1 MDSALARLKNTLTC
15 SETGLARE
23 PERCWWCCRCPQQ
36 TLWPR
41 GWEFLAARGQKP
53 DGEDH
58 AQTAQFGSRVIGRVA
73 REWVT
78 HLRIGNGNGAWVLL
92 VAKPGVLY
100 VVHLGVVR
108 LNVGEVLP
116 TGRPPEAL
124 TRREHLLWKRER
136 AMTLG
141 RIREAFDC
149 RAIDQRDP
157 SSSPSYTQSGIPL
170 KISLSRPFTVTCCGG
185 DVGLVL
191 IYTLFF
197 QT

>member
-1 MDSALARLKNTLTC
+1 MLVVLSVSTTNTLTSGLGVPGC
-15 SETGLARE
+15 SWTK
-23 PERCWWCCRCPQQ
+23 
-36 TLWPR
+36 
-41 GWEFLAARGQKP
+41 KP

-58 AQTAQFGSRVIGRVA
+58 AQRARFGSRVIGRVA

-78 HLRIGNGNGAWVLL
+78 HLRIGNGSGAWVLL

-136 AMTLG
+136 E
-141 RIREAFDC
+141 R
-149 RAIDQRDP
+149 
-157 SSSPSYTQSGIPL
+157 
-170 KISLSRPFTVTCCGG
+170 
-185 DVGLVL
+185 
-191 IYTLFF
+191 
-197 QT
+197 